1 MMHWLLLFIA
11 ILCETLASAAV
22 KLSEGFTRPVPTV
35 GLFIGYG
42 VSLYLFSLAIKTIPV
57 GIAYAVWSGV
67 GVALIVALG
76 WYFFGQKLDLAA
88 LVGLAFI
95 IAGILIIHLFSKS
108 IS

>member
-1 MMHWLLLFIA
+1 MHWLLLFIA
-11 ILCETLASAAV
+11 IICETLASAAV
-22 KLSEGFTRPVPTV
+22 KMSEGFTKPVPTA

-67 GVALIVALG
+67 GVALIVVLG

-88 LVGLAFI
+88 IAGLAFI
-95 IAGILIIHLFSKS
+95 IIGILIIHLFSKS
-108 IS
+108 ISY